1 MKGEFNLGFFDEFAN
16 DAKQNMSRESLIKEV
31 HELHETYVN
40 TFRELEV
47 TENYKREIIVL
58 KDNSLQEFKD
68 YFQEKD
74 FEVSA
79 SELEFSNSKG
89 YTATLGELEV
99 NFTYLRH
106 LHYEI
111 NLLPYLIEPLSVE
124 DLKGDDR
131 NFKGYLNIYT
141 KKIIIFGNHGKEDES
156 VYNKAKEDLKKDI
169 EILNEKIKS
178 KYTPKLAIY
187 IKRRDMHV
195 NNIIEY
201 LDLLDQEM
209 EWIKYEYIFNTTFNG
224 KYTTSKTVEYKS

>member
-1 MKGEFNLGFFDEFAN
+1 MGFFDEFGN
-16 DAKQNMSRESLIKEV
+16 ETKQRMSRESLIKEV
-31 HELHETYVN
+31 HELYETYVN

-47 TENYKREIIVL
+47 TEDYKREIIAL
-58 KDNSLQEFKD
+58 KETSLLEFKD
-68 YFQEKD
+68 YFLEKG
-74 FEVSA
+74 FEVSP
-79 SELEFSNSKG
+79 SKSGFSNSKG
-89 YTATLGELEV
+89 YTAILGELEV
-99 NFTYLRH
+99 NFTYLHH

-111 NLLPYLIEPLSVE
+111 KLSPYLIEPLFVK
-124 DLKGDDR
+124 DLNADVR

-169 EILNEKIKS
+169 SILNEKIKS
-178 KYTPKLAIY
+178 KYKPKLAIY

-209 EWIKYEYIFNTTFNG
+209 EWIKYEYIYFSTYNKG
-224 KYTTSKTVEYKS
+224 S